1 MRAVVRHLRA
11 AWFEYQDIRDGI
23 VFMHSSTARLGFENA
38 LAMLPE
44 GKGGK
49 RTRKAA
55 NLSDTD
61 IRVHTHKSGKAVFSS
76 IVARPGAGDQAALQS
91 WISSP
96 AIDKGGNF
104 VSDPAADG
112 GIEFLV
118 ASGHG
123 SGGSIWGDGSGKS
136 ADIEVASGFRDN
148 IDKPRSG
155 KLKCVA
161 LPSCNNV
168 NVSMAPQWLPMFNHD
183 QPVHVLL
190 GYEMTYSG
198 GQIGASV
205 MAKFVQKLAKDPK
218 TPIIEAW
225 RSANEAV
232 GKRQPWAALAAKGG
246 EKLNI
251 DDWVNDKL
259 PSLANVVDLLH
270 FGKDSPSGTPAKV
283 VDDQFEVRWVM
294 SNGTVIDLANNAPTN
309 TAVGLFPGEKGKI
322 RIKALHPS
330 LHFKKGNEA
339 WLMIYLYR
347 PTKPVD
353 LDKLLRF
360 DAALLAPHAAT
371 SKPVVTPEK
380 GRTGRPE
387 DASHVDAYRI
397 VVPADTDTI
406 ELDFTIEKDATK
418 QFKNDGPAGTH
429 GRFLLDFFP
438 PDGWD
443 MSGDQVFSFLNSF
456 AATTGALLRKP

>member
-1 MRAVVRHLRA
+1 MRTVVRHLRA
-11 AWFEYQDIRDGI
+11 AWLEYQDIRDGV

-49 RTRKAA
+49 RTRAAA

-76 IVARPGAGDQAALQS
+76 FVARPGAGDQSALQS

-96 AIDKGGNF
+96 AIDAGGNF

-112 GIEFLV
+112 AIEFLV

-123 SGGSIWGDGSGKS
+123 SSGSIWGDGSGKS
-136 ADIEVASGFRDN
+136 ADLEVSTGFLDN
-148 IDKPRSG
+148 SDKPRSG
-155 KLKCVA
+155 KLKCVM
-161 LPSCNNV
+161 LPSCNNL
-168 NVSMAPQWLPMFNHD
+168 NEYMAPQWVPMFNHA

-198 GQIGASV
+198 GLIGANV

-225 RSANEAV
+225 KSANV
-232 GKRQPWAALAAKGG
+232 GSRQPWAALAAKGG
-246 EKLNI
+246 EDLNL

-259 PSLANVVDLLH
+259 PSLTNVFELLH
-270 FGKDSPSGTPAKV
+270 FGKDHPSGTLAKLT
-283 VDDQFEVRWVM
+283 DDFYEVRWIT
-294 SNGTVIDLANNAPTN
+294 SDGTVVELSNNAPTN
-309 TAVGLFPGEKGKI
+309 TAVGLFPGKKGKI
-322 RIKALHPS
+322 RIKSMPGNS
-330 LHFKKGNEA
+330 PFVKGAEA
-339 WLMIYLYR
+339 WLLVYLYR
-347 PTKPVD
+347 PTKACD
-353 LDKLLRF
+353 ADKLLRF
-360 DAALLAPHAAT
+360 DASLLAPHPDT

-380 GRTGRPE
+380 GRSGRAE
-387 DASHVDAYRI
+387 DKGHVDAYRI
-397 VVPADTDTI
+397 VVPADGDTI
-406 ELDFTIEKDATK
+406 ELGFTIEGDSTK
-418 QFKNDGPAGTH
+418 HFKNDGPGGTH

-438 PDGWD
+438 PGEWQMDGD
-443 MSGDQVFSFLNSF
+443 KVTCFTSTF
-456 AATTGALLRKP
+456 AATTGVLLRKP